1 MITGV
6 TGFKGGWLAQWLI
19 TLGAEVIGY
28 SLDPPSQPSFF
39 KATHLDKDLHFIH
52 GDIRD
57 LGRLKRTLSDHK
69 PDIVFH
75 LAAQALVT
83 LSYTEPRETYETNV
97 MGTVNLLESVRQ
109 SPNVRAVINVTSDKC
124 YENREW
130 IWGYRESDALGGRD
144 PYSSSKGCAELVT
157 HSYLCSFFDRERF
170 NKDHKVSLASARA
183 GNVIGGGDWGA
194 DRLLPDAVRALSEG
208 HPVFIRS
215 PESIRPWQHVLD
227 PLYGYLLL
235 GTRMLNEGPAYCGPW
250 NFGPGDGEIYTV
262 EKLIQKACKLWGK
275 GRYELDRTDHPHEA
289 NWLRL
294 DSSKARARLG
304 WKPMDSVEEALRKA
318 IEWYRLFYA
327 GGDPKAMKRLT
338 TAQIKQYMRAQL
350 SF

>member
-19 TLGAEVIGY
+19 TLGAEVTGY

-39 KATHLDKDLHFIH
+39 KATRLDKDLHFVH

-57 LGRLKRTLSDHK
+57 LGRLQRTLSDHK
-69 PDIVFH
+69 PEIVFH
-75 LAAQALVT
+75 LAAQALVS
-83 LSYTEPRETYETNV
+83 LSYTEPHQTYETNV

-109 SPNVRAVINVTSDKC
+109 TPSVRAVINVTSDKC

-157 HSYLCSFFDRERF
+157 NSYLCSFFDPHRF
-170 NKDHKVSLASARA
+170 NKDHKVSLASVRA
-183 GNVIGGGDWGA
+183 GNVIGGGDWGT

-208 HPVFIRS
+208 DPVFIRS
-215 PESIRPWQHVLD
+215 PKSIRPWQHVLD

-235 GTRMLNEGPAYCGPW
+235 GTRLLKEGPTYGGPW
-250 NFGPGDGEIYTV
+250 NFGPGDGEICTV
-262 EKLIQKACKLWGK
+262 ENLIQKACLLWGK
-275 GRYELDRTDHPHEA
+275 GSYELDRRDHPHEA
-289 NWLRL
+289 GWLRL
-294 DSSKARARLG
+294 DSSKARVRLG
-304 WKPMDSVEEALRKA
+304 WKAIYSVEEALQKTM
-318 IEWYRLFYA
+318 EWYRLFYS
-327 GGDPKAMKRLT
+327 GGDPKAMKRVT
-338 TAQIKQYMRAQL
+338 AAQIKQYMSAQL
-350 SF
+350 SC